1 MPHGVASKN
10 ESDPPA
16 RSLASLR
23 EDLRLFKRFFSYMKP
38 YKAPLRSVYALFFIN
53 SFLNLLPGAS
63 LWYYFDLVVSPK
75 PVHVLGFTLDST
87 EAVKT
92 PHDKVFWSLVY
103 FFSVLLVIVVANS
116 VGVLMWRV
124 GAKVTQR
131 MLLDVKTHIVH
142 HLHKLSL
149 SYFQRERAGSI
160 MTRAVGDVGQMQ
172 EMLMNSFFL
181 MYQVVQLFISPFF
194 MILMS
199 PFLFLFALIPLPVV
213 VWVVYRMRYILRPL
227 YKQQRVRQERIDS
240 AFQEQISGMKE
251 IKAFGQ
257 EDAAIRE
264 VRRAHIAYVES
275 INQAMRVFSLNHQT
289 HFGTIQ
295 MASVIL
301 GTAGGIMIATG
312 TGSVSLGMIVSF
324 LPLLNSFFN
333 PFTAI
338 LGQYDVIQRGLTGM
352 ERVFAFLDIEPDIQN
367 DPQAKWVDIK
377 RGEVKFEHVSFGYD
391 PALPVLHDVS
401 FEAMPGKTVALVGS
415 TGSGKS
421 TLISLVPR
429 FYDPQSGR
437 ILIDGHDIRY
447 VKMEAIRR
455 AVGIVF
461 QETFLFY
468 GSIAQNIAFSRQSA
482 TREEIVEAAKL
493 ARIHDFIEGLPE
505 GYDTL
510 VGERGVKLSGGQRQ
524 RLAIARMI
532 LKDPAIIILD
542 EATSSLDATT
552 EELIKESLEALMRN
566 RTSFVI
572 AHRLSTI
579 RKADCIF
586 VLEKGRI
593 IERGSHQELL
603 DAGGRYAEL
612 VSAS

>member
-1 MPHGVASKN
+1 MPAEASPK
-10 ESDPPA
+10 EGA
-16 RSLASLR
+16 RKPSSMGASFTD
-23 EDLRLFKRFFSYMKP
+23 DLRLFRRFWTYMKP
-38 YKAPLRSVYALFFIN
+38 YKAPLRYVYALFFIN
-53 SFLNLLPGAS
+53 SFLNLIPGAS
-63 LWYYFDLVVSPK
+63 LWYYFDLVVDPK
-75 PVHVLGFTLDST
+75 PVHVLGFTLDSSSV
-87 EAVKT
+87 VKT
-92 PHDKVFWSLVY
+92 PHDKVVWSLIY
-103 FFSVLLVIVVANS
+103 FGASLLVIVAANS
-116 VGVLMWRV
+116 VGVVMWRV

-149 SYFQRERAGSI
+149 SYFQKERAGSI

-181 MYQVVQLFISPFF
+181 AYQVVQLMISPFF

-199 PFLFLFALIPLPVV
+199 PLLFLFALIPVPVV

-227 YKQQRVRQERIDS
+227 YKEQRVRQEQIDS

-264 VRRAHIAYVES
+264 VRRAHIAYVEA

-301 GTAGGIMIATG
+301 GAAGGIMIATS

-338 LGQYDVIQRGLTGM
+338 LSQYDVIQRGLTGM
-352 ERVFAFLDIEPDIQN
+352 ERVFAFLDVEPDIQN
-367 DPQAKWVDIK
+367 DPQSKWVDFK
-377 RGEVKFEHVSFGYD
+377 RGEVKFESVTFGYD
-391 PALPVLHDVS
+391 PASPVLHEVS
-401 FEAMPGKTVALVGS
+401 FEATPGKTIALVGS

-421 TLISLVPR
+421 TLISLIPR
-429 FYDPQSGR
+429 FYDPQAGR
-437 ILIDGHDIRY
+437 ILIDGHEIRH

-493 ARIHDFIEGLPE
+493 ARIHDFVESLPE
-505 GYDTL
+505 GYDTI

-542 EATSSLDATT
+542 EATSALDATT
-552 EELIKESLEALMRN
+552 EELIKESLEALMRG

-579 RKADCIF
+579 RRADCIF

-593 IERGSHQELL
+593 VERGTHQELL
-603 DAGGRYAEL
+603 KAGGRYAEL